1 LVPDESGTLK
11 KQQRHNDV
19 LLVLS
24 TLKNLPPVLKIHE
37 DIPQAVFVT
46 PEEETTVID
55 LFKSCLVNVEKVEG
69 LARDEYLR
77 KSVNNEKEFAYSEG
91 DDDHQRNKKDTQKLI
106 YSPER
111 FFMSRMYQTADKET
125 LTDPDKLVNFV
136 KSAVLGQLPL
146 YWETERVPT

>member
-1 LVPDESGTLK
+1 MIPDESGTLK

-24 TLKNLPPVLKIHE
+24 TLQNLPPVLKIHE

-46 PEEETTVID
+46 PDEETTVID

-77 KSVNNEKEFAYSEG
+77 KSANNEKEFAYSEG
-91 DDDHQRNKKDTQKLI
+91 DDDQ
-106 YSPER
+106 
-111 FFMSRMYQTADKET
+111 
-125 LTDPDKLVNFV
+125 
-136 KSAVLGQLPL
+136 
-146 YWETERVPT
+146 